1 MRRSL
6 SENTARH
13 VVSRALKDTGQV
25 IKTAG
30 LSPISPEYLQKLR
43 TTCLQLA
50 SAHPPNAAPEEV
62 VRDAEQRYRN
72 CLSFLTGS
80 KS

>member
-1 MRRSL
+1 VRRSI

-13 VVSRALKDTGQV
+13 VISRVLKDTGQV

-43 TTCLQLA
+43 TTCLRLA
-50 SAHPPNAAPEEV
+50 SAHLPNAAPEEV
-62 VRDAEQRYRN
+62 VREAERSYRN
-72 CLSFLTGS
+72 CLSFLTGGES
-80 KS
+80 